1 MAQQTAVEQLVNYMK
16 ENFHLTDESLE
27 KFDEAKQMER
37 EQIMN
42 AFDIRKID
50 IAFDK
55 KTTSEQYYNDTYGNN
70 QTK

>member
-1 MAQQTAVEQLVNYMK
+1 MDKILEQ
-16 ENFHLTDESLE
+16 
-27 KFDEAKQMER
+27 AKQMER

-55 KTTSEQYYNDTYGNN
+55 KTTSDHYYNETYG
-70 QTK
+70 K